1 MTTLIERLV
10 RPEIRGL
17 NAYHVPDASGLI
29 KLDAMENPYTWPDE
43 LRGVWLAALR
53 GARLNRYPD
62 PQGAELQSALRRSM
76 GISPDMGLLLGN
88 GSDELIQMLA
98 LTLARPGRRIL
109 SVDPGFV
116 MYRMIARFAG
126 MDYVGVPLS
135 AKDFSLDLPAVLK
148 AMEREQPAAV
158 FLAYPNNP
166 TGNLFAADDIEHI
179 IAAAPGLVIVDEAY
193 APFTDRSF
201 LPRLGE
207 WPNLLVM
214 RTVSKMGLAGLRLG
228 YLSGPAEW
236 IAEIDKT
243 RLPYN
248 INVLTQ
254 ASAVFALRHKDVL
267 DDQTMRIRKERSRLL
282 DALSAQ
288 DGILPYPSEANFVL
302 FRLPDH
308 RAGEVF
314 ESLKAD
320 GVLVKNLDGSH
331 PSLADCLRVTVGRPQ
346 ENDAFLHALAAAL

>member
-1 MTTLIERLV
+1 
-10 RPEIRGL
+10 
-17 NAYHVPDASGLI
+17 
-29 KLDAMENPYTWPDE
+29 
-43 LRGVWLAALR
+43 
-53 GARLNRYPD
+53 
-62 PQGAELQSALRRSM
+62 
-76 GISPDMGLLLGN
+76 
-88 GSDELIQMLA
+88 
-98 LTLARPGRRIL
+98 
-109 SVDPGFV
+109 
-116 MYRMIARFAG
+116 

-148 AMEREQPAAV
+148 AMEREQPVAV

-166 TGNLFAADDIEHI
+166 TRNLFAADDIEHI